1 MAVSGTM
8 SGMALTGTTAGAAI
22 EAGAALLLLLLLLLF
37 LLVMLLLLAVLL
49 LAKSNH
55 KRHNRRRMSKDKHDA
70 DTRSNRKFFVLGPTS
85 TNHSR
90 HDLIA
95 CRKRNILTHPIDT
108 LVFARVPCACAV
120 RCGCLDSR
128 LAGAQPDHESS
139 DR

>member
-1 MAVSGTM
+1 MAVSGIM

-70 DTRSNRKFFVLGPTS
+70 DTTFRQKVVTLTLISHLFFCMQ
-85 TNHSR
+85 N
-90 HDLIA
+90 
-95 CRKRNILTHPIDT
+95 RNILAHPIVT
-108 LVFARVPCACAV
+108 LVFARVPCAV
-120 RCGCLDSR
+120 RGADVKVNRHSR
-128 LAGAQPDHESS
+128 
-139 DR
+139 